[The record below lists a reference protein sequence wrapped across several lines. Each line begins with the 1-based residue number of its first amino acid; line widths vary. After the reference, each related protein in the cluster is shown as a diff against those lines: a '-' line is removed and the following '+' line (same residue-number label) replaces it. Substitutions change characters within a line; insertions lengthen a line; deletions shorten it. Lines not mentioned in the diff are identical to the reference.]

1 MIKID
6 SFATALKVTWSRRH
20 IAQTDCS
27 WSRLSNINI
36 SSLLTKGDNY
46 AHIKA
51 YEINNYFWKDMLF
64 SWKQFC
70 QAVEIESL
78 E

>member
-6 SFATALKVTWSRRH
+6 TFVKAFKVTWFRWK

-27 WSRLSNINI
+27 WSSLSNINI
-36 SSLLTKGDNY
+36 SSLLTKGGNC

-51 YEINNYFWKDMLF
+51 YEINNPF
-64 SWKQFC
+64 
-70 QAVEIESL
+70 L
-78 E
+78 ERHALKLETILPIG